1 MSKSKPVS
9 QSSAELRRRVWHA
22 PPSKLKTV
30 SELVGFSPH
39 NLCVCTRHLRVRMQ
53 QKIFPLSLLVR
64 SWPSIRKSRP
74 VQMQPRVG
82 AWVCMHVD
90 KGELLVCLWLPGRG
104 LRLGIPL
111 QPPESPGWWRW
122 RWEASESLTFPSY
135 SYIQRGPVFLC
146 WCLVK
151 SWPRF
156 YFYLLFQV
164 SKMMF
169 PVSFQCKGTLLVR
182 LKPDLCHVGYQCF
195 LSPMNAFEA
204 PFINSVLTLLWK
216 WIEMMDLRSY
226 LLKVKL

>member
-1 MSKSKPVS
+1 MCMYQTSKSKDA
-9 QSSAELRRRVWHA
+9 AE
-22 PPSKLKTV
+22 
-30 SELVGFSPH
+30 
-39 NLCVCTRHLRVRMQ
+39 NL
-53 QKIFPLSLLVR
+53 
-64 SWPSIRKSRP
+64 PSIPCSAFMAFH
-74 VQMQPRVG
+74 QEIMTSADAAPRGGLGVHACRQG
-82 AWVCMHVD
+82 WTAYVSVTPRMGSETRDPTAASW
-90 KGELLVCLWLPGRG
+90 EPGLADG
-104 LRLGIPL
+104 GGDEKPL
-111 QPPESPGWWRW
+111 
-122 RWEASESLTFPSY
+122 ESLTFPSY

-156 YFYLLFQV
+156 YFYLLFQD